1 MIVLGSS
8 GMLGSEV
15 VRVAQDAG
23 VEFVALSRTMGFNYE
38 PESLQSSLTALNMGP
53 ADLVVNCI
61 GWIPQKSFDSLA
73 DHQTAINLNVQL
85 PLELGRLQQSLGFRW
100 LQIGTDC
107 VFSGQTGSYLES
119 SLKDPVDLYGKSKA
133 LGEIVSTPTYLLRCS
148 IVGSPISGPK
158 SLLGWF
164 LDRLSRRENVF
175 GYTNH
180 FWNGVTTT
188 AFARIALGIFHT
200 PSLPSIHQHLIP
212 GDVVSKY
219 QLLVQVAKYFEDS
232 STSITPMNATFCDRT
247 LATDNV
253 ELNSLIWKIGDYQVP
268 PSVGELLDHFMREF
282 RFGRFGG

>member
-1 MIVLGSS
+1 
-8 GMLGSEV
+8 MLGSEV
-15 VRVAQDAG
+15 VRVAKDAG
-23 VEFVALSRTMGFNYE
+23 VEFVALSRSTGFNYE
-38 PESLQSSLTALNMGP
+38 PASLQRSLAAHNIGP
-53 ADLVVNCI
+53 EDLVVNCI
-61 GWIPQKSFDSLA
+61 GWIPQKSFDRLS
-73 DHQTAINLNVQL
+73 DPQTAINLNVQL
-85 PLELGRLQQSLGFRW
+85 PLELGRLKQSLGFRW

-107 VFSGQTGSYLES
+107 VFSGQAGSYSES

-133 LGEIVSTPTYLLRCS
+133 LGEIISNPTYFLRCS

-164 LDRLSRRENVF
+164 LDRLSHRENVF

-200 PSLPSIHQHLIP
+200 PNLPSIHHHLIP
-212 GDVVSKY
+212 SDIISKY
-219 QLLVQVAKYFEDS
+219 ELLVQVATHFEDS
-232 STSITPMNATFCDRT
+232 RISITPTNATFCDRS

-253 ELNSLIWKIGDYQVP
+253 EANSLIWRTGDYQAP